1 MVSIMGLHT
10 IHNKIIPDLW
20 DSSQKTTMKC
30 PHCDQEL
37 HVESIDEI
45 DSFNTPFIP
54 YETILK
60 CSSCTFESTSQ
71 SYALRGSIQD
81 FDLHN
86 ITITGWS
93 PSGSRVV
100 SKLDHVMDFSLLKT
114 LQKSEEI
121 VEFLV
126 VDNQVVRCIK

>member
-1 MVSIMGLHT
+1 MGLHT

-20 DSSQKTTMKC
+20 DNSQKTTMKC
-30 PHCDQEL
+30 PHCDHQL

-45 DSFNTPFIP
+45 DTLETPYIP

-60 CSSCTFESTSQ
+60 CSSCTYTSTSQ

-86 ITITGWS
+86 ITIAGWS

-100 SKLDHVMDFSLLKT
+100 STLDHSMDFSLLKT
-114 LQKSEEI
+114 LQQSEKI

-126 VDNQVVRCIK
+126 VDDQVVRCIK